1 MKEIIRIHQPSLLS
15 IKVNQNNFNKWGKIM
30 VKVNLIYNGV
40 SVNIRGF
47 EENFGIG
54 DYVIIV
60 TKNKDNSVFNT
71 VAKIIDY
78 NYKYMIFDNSTA
90 FESRTFKIF
99 YSSMV
104 DIYKITKERARS
116 LLRFGGTTKLY

>member
-1 MKEIIRIHQPSLLS
+1 
-15 IKVNQNNFNKWGKIM
+15 M
-30 VKVNLIYNGV
+30 VRANLIYNGV
-40 SVNIRGF
+40 SVNIHGID
-47 EENFGIG
+47 ENFGIG

-60 TKNKDNSVFNT
+60 TKNKDSSVFNT

-90 FESRTFKIF
+90 FQSRTFKIF

-104 DIYKITKERARS
+104 DIYKITKERARA
-116 LLRFGGTTKLY
+116 LLRFGGTQKLY

>member
-90 FESRTFKIF
+90 FQSRVFKIF
-99 YSSMV
+99 YRNMV
-104 DIYKITKERARS
+104 DIYKITKERAKM
-116 LLRFGGTTKLY
+116 LLRFGGTQKLY

>member
-60 TKNKDNSVFNT
+60 TKNKENSVFNT